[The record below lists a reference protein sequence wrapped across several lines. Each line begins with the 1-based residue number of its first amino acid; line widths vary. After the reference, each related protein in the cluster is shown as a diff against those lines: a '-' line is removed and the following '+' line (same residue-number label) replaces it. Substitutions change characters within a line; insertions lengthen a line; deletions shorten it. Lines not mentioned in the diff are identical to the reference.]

1 MTREPIKVDFS
12 ASDGA
17 SHGLRGKS
25 AGVGGARERE
35 EAGVSEPEVPPVGA
49 VGIVRGGGGNGK
61 PVGEKGPRGVS
72 VSVSLS
78 LMMVEQNNDKVE
90 IVRKSERIE
99 SNRKIVMVLD

>member
-1 MTREPIKVDFS
+1 MTREPIKADLS
-12 ASDGA
+12 ASVRA

-49 VGIVRGGGGNGK
+49 VGIARGGGGNGK
-61 PVGEKGPRGVS
+61 PAGEKGPGG